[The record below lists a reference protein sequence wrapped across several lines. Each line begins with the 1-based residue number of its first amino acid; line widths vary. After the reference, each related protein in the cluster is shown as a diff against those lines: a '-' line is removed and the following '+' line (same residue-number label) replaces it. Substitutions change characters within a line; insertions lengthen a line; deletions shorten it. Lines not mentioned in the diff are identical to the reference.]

1 MKWRTTAVVLAALTL
16 VTARAAE
23 LDGQALYRQKCAMC
37 HDVSGM
43 GTGLLARRLDPEV
56 AELQK
61 RSDLGAAFVERA
73 ARVGLLNMPPITR
86 ADVGDSELRAI
97 ARYLSRGKP

>member
-37 HDVSGM
+37 HDVSGR
-43 GTGLLARRLDPEV
+43 GTGLLAGRLDPEV

-86 ADVGDSELRAI
+86 ADVGDPELRAI